1 VLRCGRQNPSRGVL
15 QILPSANRESVRI
28 DAAARRI
35 RPDGFGRDALRSREL
50 RVQFRA
56 HDRRGDDALDAD
68 NDGLYTATYNGSSQI
83 CETLTVG
90 QGVGTLAITDDDG
103 NGWASYDIDCEVVL
117 DR

>member
-1 VLRCGRQNPSRGVL
+1 LTLLLGGFAPTASAATPSEVESFAFSSVLT
-15 QILPSANRESVRI
+15 I
-28 DAAARRI
+28 D
-35 RPDGFGRDALRSREL
+35 G
-50 RVQFRA
+50 
-56 HDRRGDDALDAD
+56 GDDALDAD